1 MESDWKV
8 SRGEDFNPR
17 EEKNPRSSFFGTI
30 SDFLCAQKMENSN
43 NPWDKLFKDLMALEI
58 LENRLRSCKA
68 CYCVG
73 IDADGTPFRV
83 IHGDQSLLDVE
94 EHRDDDP
101 KVTE

>member
-1 MESDWKV
+1 
-8 SRGEDFNPR
+8 
-17 EEKNPRSSFFGTI
+17 
-30 SDFLCAQKMENSN
+30 
-43 NPWDKLFKDLMALEI
+43 MALEI